1 MTCRSD
7 GEVRRR
13 KAYRIRKAARDKA
26 AYETAMSTLRAAAK
40 ACAICEHYRR
50 RRLERDGICTL
61 HSDFYGD
68 AIVNGLHLC
77 PDFKDR
83 QP

>member
-1 MTCRSD
+1 MSCRSD

-26 AYETAMSTLRAAAK
+26 AHETAMAPLCTAAK
-40 ACAICEHYRR
+40 ACAICGHYQRR
-50 RRLERDGICTL
+50 RFEGDGICTL

-68 AIVNGLHLC
+68 AIVKGLHLC